1 MPRFTIKELQST
13 CPELDPRLR
22 KAYDEH
28 LLSEQWDKKKQKVRR
43 RDGKRCQV
51 CGCGRTFDV
60 HHLTYERVF
69 VEKLSDLVL
78 LCSSCHRKVHRNDV
92 NEDQIVFPCPGN
104 ENTDGRSDEI

>member
-1 MPRFTIKELQST
+1 MSPQARKHSEVAQMPRYSLEELQTT
-13 CPELDPRLR
+13 CPELDSRLR

-51 CGCGRTFDV
+51 CGDGKTLET

-69 VEKLSDLVL
+69 VEKLSDLIL
-78 LCSSCHRKVHRNDV
+78 LCSSCHRKVHRGK
-92 NEDQIVFPCPGN
+92 I
-104 ENTDGRSDEI
+104 